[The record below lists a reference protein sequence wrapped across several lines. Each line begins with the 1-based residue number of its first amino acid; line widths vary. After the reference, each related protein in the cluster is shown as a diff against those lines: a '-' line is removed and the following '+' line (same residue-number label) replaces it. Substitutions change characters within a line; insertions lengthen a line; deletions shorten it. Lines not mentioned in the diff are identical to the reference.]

1 MKEILKNL
9 VTTIS
14 LPEDTYLDQDAE
26 ILDIFVEELQ
36 DILAEFEHLF
46 PLWLADADNEQYLK
60 DIRRYFHTLKGSGRM
75 VGAYQAGELAWT
87 TEDLLNRVIAKSVD
101 FSTQVQQFALAC
113 FRVFQYKLYPL
124 LQQQQALPL
133 DLRPLV
139 LLGQQL
145 QQQQTPDA
153 ALHDLLMVTAK
164 SEQ

>member
-60 DIRRYFHTLKGSGRM
+60 LQSEHIKERISKFGG
-75 VGAYQAGELAWT
+75 
-87 TEDLLNRVIAKSVD
+87 
-101 FSTQVQQFALAC
+101 
-113 FRVFQYKLYPL
+113 KLYL
-124 LQQQQALPL
+124 
-133 DLRPLV
+133 
-139 LLGQQL
+139 QL
-145 QQQQTPDA
+145 Q
-153 ALHDLLMVTAK
+153 LLSPRYLVK
-164 SEQ
+164 LNQ